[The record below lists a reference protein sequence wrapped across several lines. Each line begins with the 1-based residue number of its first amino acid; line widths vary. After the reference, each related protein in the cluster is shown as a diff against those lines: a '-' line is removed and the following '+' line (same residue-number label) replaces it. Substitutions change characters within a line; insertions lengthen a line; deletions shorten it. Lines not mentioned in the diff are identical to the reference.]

1 MSRQSIPLLIIGRT
15 RPIAVQQGENLA
27 PHFTYTAVIDLPR
40 YTVENL
46 RLVLETLN
54 PTPKGVLVGG
64 GVSVEVQQEV
74 EAFVKERNESKGEGE
89 RLHFICIPVGIKEKL
104 GAEGLMV
111 WLKDALSGEFGI
123 AW

>member
-1 MSRQSIPLLIIGRT
+1 MYSLSQHRSNPSNCNPTRRQFSSAFHLHSSHQ
-15 RPIAVQQGENLA
+15 PI
-27 PHFTYTAVIDLPR
+27 H

-46 RLVLETLN
+46 RLVLETFC

-64 GVSVEVQQEV
+64 GVSVAAHHGVN
-74 EAFVKERNESKGEGE
+74 AIVKELNESKREGE

-104 GAEGLMV
+104 GAEGLIV
-111 WLKDALSGEFGI
+111 WLREALSEEFGI

>member
-1 MSRQSIPLLIIGRT
+1 MSRQSIPLLIIART
-15 RPIAVQQGENLA
+15 RPIAVQQGESLA
-27 PHFTYTAVIDLPR
+27 PHFTYTAVIDLPH

-74 EAFVKERNESKGEGE
+74 EAIVKELNQLLREGE
-89 RLHFICIPVGIKEKL
+89 RLHFICIPVGTKEKL

-111 WLKDALSGEFGI
+111 WLRDALSEEFGI

>member
-1 MSRQSIPLLIIGRT
+1 MSHQSIPLLIIGRT
-15 RPIAVQQGENLA
+15 HPIVVQQGENLA
-27 PHFTYTAVIDLPR
+27 PHFTYTAVIDLPH

-74 EAFVKERNESKGEGE
+74 EAIV
-89 RLHFICIPVGIKEKL
+89 
-104 GAEGLMV
+104 
-111 WLKDALSGEFGI
+111 
-123 AW
+123 

>member
-15 RPIAVQQGENLA
+15 RPIAIQQGESLA
-27 PHFTYTAVIDLPR
+27 PHFTYTAIIDLPH
-40 YTVENL
+40 YIVKNL

-74 EAFVKERNESKGEGE
+74 EAIIKELNQSMREGE

-111 WLKDALSGEFGI
+111 
-123 AW
+123 

>member
-1 MSRQSIPLLIIGRT
+1 MSRQSIPLLIVGRT
-15 RPIAVQQGENLA
+15 RPIAVQQGKSLA
-27 PHFTYTAVIDLPR
+27 PRFTYTAVIDLPH

-74 EAFVKERNESKGEGE
+74 EAIVKELNRSMTEGE

-104 GAEGLMV
+104 GPEGLMV
-111 WLKDALSGEFGI
+111 WLKDALSEEFGI